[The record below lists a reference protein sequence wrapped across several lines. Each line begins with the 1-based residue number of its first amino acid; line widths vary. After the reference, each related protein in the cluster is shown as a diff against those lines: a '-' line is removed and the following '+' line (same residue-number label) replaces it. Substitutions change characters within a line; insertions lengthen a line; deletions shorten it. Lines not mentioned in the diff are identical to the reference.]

1 MIFID
6 CILYLNFQYVLI
18 FFSNFF
24 FRINVILI
32 FDIIDYAFLTLNRSL
47 CFLKQKVEI
56 LFSDTNIA
64 SIYCILMML
73 QVKPTFLIIIS
84 KLQFL
89 RSRHHQIRNLI
100 NLCRFAYS
108 LHRFCKDYIVGNF
121 GTVFSFISY
130 RTFISNQT
138 SRLRIKE

>member
-1 MIFID
+1 MIFVD
-6 CILYLNFQYVLI
+6 CILYLNFQY
-18 FFSNFF
+18 FFILVSNFS
-24 FRINVILI
+24 FRINVILV
-32 FDIIDYAFLTLNRSL
+32 FDIIDYASLTLNRPL
-47 CFLKQKVEI
+47 CFLEQKVEI
-56 LFSDTNIA
+56 LFPQTHVA
-64 SIYCILMML
+64 SIYCTLMML

-89 RSRHHQIRNLI
+89 RSRHHQISNLI

-121 GTVFSFISY
+121 GTIFSFISY

-138 SRLRIKE
+138 SRFRIKE